1 MKIRKLQ
8 KEFTTK
14 LGYDV
19 SLIERIKDIAWYEAR
34 YVGGEKL
41 QGYFVVKIKI
51 NKERTMPDGT
61 KIEAHERFPGQS
73 RGGSNGH
80 FYMPKSRHLAEEKF
94 LELLEQQEA
103 KKQKEAA

>member
-8 KEFTTK
+8 KKFTTK

-41 QGYFVVKIKI
+41 QGYFVVKIEI

-73 RGGSNGH
+73 WGGTYGH
-80 FYMPKSRHLAEEKF
+80 FYMPKSRHLAEKHF
-94 LELLEQQEA
+94 SELLGKQEA
-103 KKQKEAA
+103 Q